1 MSNVPAVTDQSW
13 DAEVLKA
20 STPVLVDFHATWC
33 GPCKALAPVI
43 DEIATEY
50 TGKLKVVKVDVDEA
64 QDTAT
69 SLGIMSVPTLMI
81 FKDGKEAMRRV
92 GGAPKQTLMAEIQKN
107 L

>member
-1 MSNVPAVTDQSW
+1 MQVESELAVLLFACLD
-13 DAEVLKA
+13 E
-20 STPVLVDFHATWC
+20 
-33 GPCKALAPVI
+33 LA
-43 DEIATEY
+43 AEY

-69 SLGIMSVPTLMI
+69 ALGITSVPTLMI

-92 GGAPKQTLMAEIQKN
+92 GGAPKQALMVEIQKN